1 MEPVITINKS
11 IFTAKIYTDNYPMN
25 PREDQDNIGII
36 NLSTL
41 KNYDLT
47 DKENYLSIT
56 DLINDNSN
64 KLIILPIYAYI
75 HSSITISL
83 SPFSCKWDSGL
94 AGFIYCNP
102 TDYVITRK
110 DLKDILKAEI
120 KTLNQY
126 LIGDVYGIEIIDN
139 DTKEELF
146 SCYSYYGYNY
156 AYTEAEDLLNQYITT
171 TYKQKTFAFSGE
183 NNGNL

>member
-11 IFTAKIYTDNYPMN
+11 IFTAKIYSDNYPMN

-75 HSSITISL
+75 HSGITISL

-102 TDYVITRK
+102 SDYGITRE
-110 DLKDILKAEI
+110 DLKGILKTEVA
-120 KTLNQY
+120 TLNQY
-126 LIGDVYGIEIIDN
+126 LTNDVYKIEITN
-139 DTKEELF
+139 NQTEEELF
-146 SCYSYYGYNY
+146 SCYGYYGYTY
-156 AYTEAEDLLNQYITT
+156 AYTEAEGLLKYFTTT
-171 TYKQKTFAFSGE
+171 TYKQKTFVFSGE
-183 NNGNL
+183 KNEEL